1 MSSLDLFKQTIKT
14 VSDDKLNE
22 TISKGALKLTDEQIA
37 TVSFVFWL
45 VYMAEIDLKDILSK
59 AWNNSKQFFPTN
71 VNQGAKG
78 LLLKMISDQKNID
91 IENLE
96 YFSDKIK
103 IYEVMVGKT
112 KHAELLHK
120 LKDLRNDISHNRI
133 NELKYNNEDLFLRAT
148 KEKILI
154 DYFETET
161 EDDLSRS
168 DIWNSLTE
176 EQKIQ
181 IKQMHER
188 FSKDVEKIK

>member
-1 MSSLDLFKQTIKT
+1 
-14 VSDDKLNE
+14 
-22 TISKGALKLTDEQIA
+22 
-37 TVSFVFWL
+37 
-45 VYMAEIDLKDILSK
+45 
-59 AWNNSKQFFPTN
+59 
-71 VNQGAKG
+71 
-78 LLLKMISDQKNID
+78 MISDQKNID